1 MKRVSNSQLFLL
13 FILLIAAGCNR
24 QGFKANEYQ
33 LINAG
38 AGNEIMRLF
47 IIDNTSDSLLL
58 RQDARR
64 LKKRHLDSE
73 TFSLLKSRMLATV
86 NDSLN
91 RGVGI
96 AAPQVGVSVRLI
108 AVQRLDKAGEPFGFY
123 INPEI
128 LAYGDSIKSGREG
141 CLSIPHYR
149 GMVERAQSI
158 VLDYTDEQ
166 GIRQKEEISGF
177 TAVIFQHEIDHINGV
192 LYFDHIQNGFN
203 ALTHMDEP

>member
-1 MKRVSNSQLFLL
+1 MKRPTYLVLFVLL
-13 FILLIAAGCNR
+13 MLLVFSGCR
-24 QGFKANEYQ
+24 KQGFTGDEYQ

-38 AGNEIMRLF
+38 AADEIMRLF
-47 IIDNTSDSLLL
+47 VVENYNDSLLL
-58 RQDARR
+58 RQNARP
-64 LKKRHLDSE
+64 LKKRHLDSD
-73 TFSLLKSRMLATV
+73 TFGLLKSRMLATV

-123 INPEI
+123 INPVI
-128 LAYGDSIKSGREG
+128 LAFGDSIKSGREG

-158 VLDYTDEQ
+158 VLEYTDEQ
-166 GIRQKEEISGF
+166 GNRQKEEISGF
-177 TAVIFQHEIDHINGV
+177 TSVIFQHEIDHINGV
-192 LYFDHIQNGFN
+192 LYYDHIQNGFD
-203 ALTHMDEP
+203 ALTRIDEF